1 MPRVSKP
8 ASPPS
13 LKVRVRIVRGGDF
26 AFGPG
31 KAEVLESLIETGS
44 LNRTASAM
52 GMSYVKALDLVHT
65 MNAHFAE
72 PLVVLS
78 RGGSHG
84 GGTQVTEVGKRVL
97 AEYLAMCEVSE
108 AAAQPG
114 WKKLRKLLK
123 D

>member
-1 MPRVSKP
+1 M
-8 ASPPS
+8 
-13 LKVRVRIVRGGDF
+13 RIARGGDF

-31 KAEVLESLIETGS
+31 KAQVLESLLKTGS

-52 GMSYVKALDLVHT
+52 KMSYVKALALVHT
-65 MNAHFAE
+65 MNAHFTK

-84 GGTQVTEVGKRVL
+84 GGAQVTEAGKKVL
-97 AEYLAMCEVSE
+97 AEYLAMQAASE
-108 AAAQPG
+108 KAAQPG
-114 WKKLRKLLK
+114 WKKLRKSLK